1 MKKFVIISL
10 LIFSI
15 TCNSIACFASDDFD
29 YGVNKTADAFS
40 DFIVTYEDDDGNLL
54 NTTTFDFVPLLN
66 KTITVP
72 AKKGI
77 SALVKSFCDITS
89 SGYDFTMAFL
99 STFCGEDSNYSF
111 VINAGDES
119 LTTNSIN
126 GSVLI
131 GGIPEGEFSAHI
143 TNNNAKELSCNTFLL
158 GTGLDTTPEKGF
170 DMNLTCY
177 DSSKTSMGSWLKP
190 SIGVLGSA
198 VFATLLRC
206 LKF

>member
-1 MKKFVIISL
+1 MNGCQIHVNFNRGGQNMKKFVIISL

-29 YGVNKTADAFS
+29 YGVNKTIDIF
-40 DFIVTYEDDDGNLL
+40 FTYEDDEGNLL
-54 NTTTFDFVPLLN
+54 NTTAFDFVPLLY

-77 SALVKSFCDITS
+77 SALVKSFCNITS
-89 SGYDFTMAFL
+89 SGYDSTMASL
-99 STFCGEDSNYSF
+99 STFCGEDSNYSL

-131 GGIPEGEFSAHI
+131 VGIPEGEFSAHI
-143 TNNNAKELSCNTFLL
+143 TNNDAKELSCNTFLL
-158 GTGLDTTPEKGF
+158 GTGLDTTPEEGF
-170 DMNLTCY
+170 NISLKCY
-177 DSSKTSMGSWLKP
+177 DSSETSMS
-190 SIGVLGSA
+190 S
-198 VFATLLRC
+198 
-206 LKF
+206 